1 MNDLFP
7 LTQKEQIYEYIKS
20 KGRVF
25 SHELNQFCVEHC
37 INNGGSR
44 ARELKADGLIWHVR
58 ADIKMVIAPKS
69 KEEIWSI
76 YPSDL

>member
-58 ADIKMVIAPKS
+58 ADIKMCIK
-69 KEEIWSI
+69 KDCREEMWSV
-76 YPSDL
+76 YDSDK